1 MPITKI
7 ETIEVYDA
15 QTGAIT
21 TREIEVLV
29 PTDEELIAEKEA
41 EMLRVYE
48 EIQRLKNGN

>member
-1 MPITKI
+1 MPKVIIDRI
-7 ETIEVYDA
+7 EIYHADGRVEVK
-15 QTGAIT
+15 
-21 TREIEVLV
+21 EVEVLV